1 MKTSGQFLMLIGVA
15 VAAFGMAQLAWVTW
29 TSPDPN
35 PNPVGNG
42 MLMAACWLLG
52 ITLFG
57 AGGWL
62 AGVFRRPLV

>member
-1 MKTSGQFLMLIGVA
+1 MKGAGYIVMLLGVLIA
-15 VAAFGMAQLAWVTW
+15 VFGMAQLAWVGY

-35 PNPVGNG
+35 PNPVGSG
-42 MLMAACWLLG
+42 MLMTACWFLG